1 MPPNA
6 ASLSSDAAPS
16 SLRAVAFSALPPW
29 GSPPMVG
36 VVSQAIRHSLY
47 TSAASPPPLNMRQ
60 RPGGPQNQRGFSA
73 KLAPKQKRVRRM
85 PDPSSLCESLPRLSV
100 PAPGCLFVAR
110 MLPLRPSVSKD
121 VGGVCAAGASTA
133 VCQLTAF
140 CSCSQYLSAPST
152 AFRTPPRGLGVSP
165 WCLGMTWMWTCGA
178 VWPAAS
184 PSFTP
189 TVKVSRR

>member
-29 GSPPMVG
+29 GSPPWWG
-36 VVSQAIRHSLY
+36 LSPKLSGTASIRVMP
-47 TSAASPPPLNMRQ
+47 PPPLNMRQ

-121 VGGVCAAGASTA
+121 VDGVCAAGASTA
-133 VCQLTAF
+133 VRQLTAF

-152 AFRTPPRGLGVSP
+152 AFRTPPRGSGVSP
-165 WCLGMTWMWTCGA
+165 WCLGMTWMWTCGT

-189 TVKVSRR
+189 TVKVSHR